1 MAERAIEVR
10 PVRGRRDIERFI
22 RVPFRVYE
30 GDPNWVPLMFFYARQ
45 LLSRRKNAFFDHG
58 EAELWIAW
66 RDGEPVGR
74 VSAQINTLHLDIH
87 KDATG
92 HFGFFEAID
101 DQAVF
106 AALLETAEAWLRA
119 RGMKRVVGPYSFSIN
134 EEIGVLVEGFGD
146 PPMVGMSHSP
156 RYYAERLERAGYRKA
171 KDVFAFLLD
180 REALM
185 GGKLGEMR
193 KLLDRPQDDARLAV
207 REMNMRRF
215 AEEMREGIDIYN
227 DAWNDNW
234 GFVPVTRREVE
245 SMIRSVRAMVRPE
258 YALFG
263 EVDGRRVA
271 MLMAVPNLNELLHDA
286 RGRLLPLGLYRL
298 VRAYLTKQ
306 CGSARV
312 GIMGVRREFRDS
324 RIGMTLIA
332 RMIARFA
339 EVAAKRDLKRGE
351 LSWVLEDNRA
361 SIGICQLV
369 GGRRYKTYRIFQ
381 KAL

>member
-22 RVPFRVYE
+22 RVPLRVYA

-58 EAELWIAW
+58 DAELWIAW

-245 SMIRSVRAMVRPE
+245 SMIRSVRTMVRPE
-258 YALFG
+258 SALFG

-298 VRAYLTKQ
+298 VRAYFTKQ

-351 LSWVLEDNRA
+351 LSWVIEDNRA

>member
-1 MAERAIEVR
+1 MAERAVEIR
-10 PVRGRRDIERFI
+10 PVSGWRDVERFL
-22 RVPFRVYE
+22 RVPFRVYRD
-30 GDPNWVPLMFFYARQ
+30 DPAWVPLMFFYGRQ

-58 EAELWIAW
+58 DAQLWIAW

-74 VSAQINTLHLDIH
+74 ISAQINRLHLDIY

-106 AALLETAEAWLRA
+106 AALLDTAEAWLRA
-119 RGMKRVVGPYSFSIN
+119 RGMTRVVGPYSFSIN

-146 PPMVGMSHSP
+146 PPMVGMSHSR

-171 KDVFAFLLD
+171 KDVFAFLL
-180 REALM
+180 EGESLK

-193 KLLDRPQDDARLAV
+193 KLLDRPQDDGRLAV
-207 REMNMRRF
+207 HEINLKRF
-215 AEEMREGIDIYN
+215 AKEMREGIDIYN
-227 DAWNDNW
+227 DAWSDNW
-234 GFVPVTRREVE
+234 GFVPVTPREID

-258 YALFG
+258 AALFG

-271 MLMAVPNLNELLHDA
+271 MLMAVPNINELTHDLA
-286 RGRLLPLGLYRL
+286 GRLLPFGWLKL
-298 VRAYLTKQ
+298 VRVRLTGQ
-306 CGSARV
+306 CASARV
-312 GIMGVRREFRDS
+312 GLMGVRRQFRDS
-324 RIGMTLIA
+324 RIGLTLIA

-339 EVAAKRDLKRGE
+339 EVALKRDLRRVE

>member
-1 MAERAIEVR
+1 MAERAVEIR
-10 PVRGRRDIERFI
+10 PVRGWRDAERFL
-22 RVPFRVYE
+22 RVPLRIYQ
-30 GDPNWVPLMFFYARQ
+30 GDPNYVPLMFFYGRQ

-74 VSAQINTLHLDIH
+74 ISAQINRLHLDIYN
-87 KDATG
+87 DATG

-106 AALLETAEAWLRA
+106 AALLRTAEEWLRA
-119 RGMKRVVGPYSFSIN
+119 RGMTRVVGPYSFSIN

-146 PPMVGMSHSP
+146 PPMIGMSHSP
-156 RYYAERLERAGYRKA
+156 RYFAERLERAGYRKA
-171 KDVFAFLLD
+171 KDVFAFLLEG
-180 REALM
+180 EALK

-215 AEEMREGIDIYN
+215 AGEMREGIDIYN

-234 GFVPVTRREVE
+234 GFVPVTSREIE
-245 SMIRSVRAMVRPE
+245 SMVRSVRAMVRPE
-258 YALFG
+258 VALFG
-263 EVDGRRVA
+263 ELDGRRVA
-271 MLMAVPNLNELLHDA
+271 MLMAVPNLNEIVRDV
-286 RGRLLPLGLYRL
+286 RGRLFPLGLYRL
-298 VRAYLTKQ
+298 ARAYLTKQ

-312 GIMGVRREFRDS
+312 GLMGVRREFRDS
-324 RIGMTLIA
+324 RIGLTLIA

-339 EVAAKRDLKRGE
+339 EVAARRDLTRVE

-369 GGRRYKTYRIFQ
+369 GARRYKTYRIFQ

>member
-1 MAERAIEVR
+1 MADREVEIR
-10 PVRGRRDIERFI
+10 PVRGWRDRERFL
-22 RVPFRVYE
+22 RVPLRVYE
-30 GDPNWVPLMFFYARQ
+30 GDPNFVPLMFFYGRQ
-45 LLSRRKNAFFDHG
+45 LLSRRRNAFFDHG

-74 VSAQINTLHLDIH
+74 ISAQINRLHLDIY

-106 AALLETAEAWLRA
+106 AALLRTAEEWLRA
-119 RGMKRVVGPYSFSIN
+119 RGMAAVVGPYSFSIN

-146 PPMVGMSHSP
+146 PPMLGMSHAP

-171 KDVFAFLLD
+171 KDVFAFLLEG
-180 REALM
+180 EALK

-193 KLLDRPQDDARLAV
+193 KLLDTRPEDARLAV

-227 DAWNDNW
+227 DAWSDNW

-258 YALFG
+258 AALFG
-263 EVDGRRVA
+263 ELDGRRVA
-271 MLMAVPNLNELLHDA
+271 MLMAVPNLNEVVHDVG
-286 RGRLLPLGLYRL
+286 GRLFPLGLYRL
-298 VRAYLTKQ
+298 ARTYITKR

-312 GIMGVRREFRDS
+312 GLMGVRREFRDG
-324 RIGMTLIA
+324 RIGLTLLA

-339 EVAAKRDLKRGE
+339 EVAARRDLKRVE

-361 SIGICQLV
+361 SIGICRLV
-369 GGRRYKTYRIFQ
+369 GGRRYKTYRIFR